1 MSLTKTICRDREM
14 RIRLNWLVLGGI
26 TITFVFL
33 FPIITEFLDCALK
46 NGVYV
51 SLDKARYTVEE
62 KPILTIKNCGP
73 NEITFGSEYKIEKFI
88 DEEWVEVP
96 AYDLDVPWA
105 WPAAQCIL
113 PSGQSF
119 RQSIDLSEFGLG
131 DYRVG
136 KTVRDEVTERSRIFK
151 VKFEVMS

>member
-1 MSLTKTICRDREM
+1 M

-51 SLDKARYTVEE
+51 SLDKARYTVDE

-96 AYDLDVPWA
+96 AMPWA
-105 WPAAQCIL
+105 WDAARRIL
-113 PSGQSF
+113 PPGQSF
-119 RQSIDLSEFGLG
+119 RQSIDLSGFSPG

-136 KTVRDEVTERSRIFK
+136 KTVRDEVTEMSRIFK

>member
-1 MSLTKTICRDREM
+1 M

-26 TITFVFL
+26 TIIFVFL
-33 FPIITEFLDCALK
+33 FPIITEFLDCALI

-51 SLDKARYTVEE
+51 SLDKTRYTVEE

-73 NEITFGSEYKIEKFI
+73 NEITFGSVYNIEKFI

-96 AYDLDVPWA
+96 DVPWA
-105 WPAAQCIL
+105 WDAARRIL
-113 PSGQSF
+113 SPGQSF
-119 RQSIDLSEFGLG
+119 RQSVDLSGFSPG

-136 KTVRDEVTERSRIFK
+136 TTVRDEVTEMSRIFK

>member
-1 MSLTKTICRDREM
+1 MQVKRCRSAT
-14 RIRLNWLVLGGI
+14 RLNWLVLGGI

-62 KPILTIKNCGP
+62 KPIFTIKNCGP

-88 DEEWVEVP
+88 DDEWVEVP
-96 AYDLDVPWA
+96 AYNLDVPWA
-105 WPAAQCIL
+105 WEAALRIL
-113 PSGQSF
+113 PPGQSF
-119 RQSIDLSEFGLG
+119 RQSIYLSGFSPG

-136 KTVRDEVTERSRIFK
+136 KTVRDEVTEMSRIFK
-151 VKFEVMS
+151 VTFEVTS

>member
-1 MSLTKTICRDREM
+1 M

-33 FPIITEFLDCALK
+33 FPVITGFLDCALK

-51 SLDKARYTVEE
+51 SLDKASYTVEE

-96 AYDLDVPWA
+96 AMPWA
-105 WPAAQCIL
+105 WDAARLIL
-113 PSGQSF
+113 PPGQSYK
-119 RQSIDLSEFGLG
+119 QSIDLSGFIHG

-136 KTVRDEVTERSRIFK
+136 KIVRDEETEMSRIFK
-151 VKFEVMS
+151 VKFDVMS

>member
-1 MSLTKTICRDREM
+1 MQVKRCRTAT
-14 RIRLNWLVLGGI
+14 RLNWLVLGGI

-51 SLDKARYTVEE
+51 SLDKTRYTVEE

-73 NEITFGSEYKIEKFI
+73 NEITFGSKYNIEKFI

-96 AYDLDVPWA
+96 DVPWA
-105 WPAAQCIL
+105 WDAARRIL
-113 PSGQSF
+113 SPGQSF
-119 RQSIDLSEFGLG
+119 RQSVDLSGFSPG

-136 KTVRDEVTERSRIFK
+136 TTVRDEVTEMSRIFK

>member
-1 MSLTKTICRDREM
+1 MQVKRCITAT
-14 RIRLNWLVLGGI
+14 RLNWLVLGGI

-33 FPIITEFLDCALK
+33 FPIITEFLDCALI

-51 SLDKARYTVEE
+51 SLDKTRYTVEE

-73 NEITFGSEYKIEKFI
+73 NEITFGSPYKIEKFI

-96 AYDLDVPWA
+96 DVPWA
-105 WPAAQCIL
+105 WDAARRIL
-113 PSGQSF
+113 SPGQSF
-119 RQSIDLSEFGLG
+119 RQSVDLSGFSPG

-136 KTVRDEVTERSRIFK
+136 TTVRDEVTEMSRIFK